1 MLAKT
6 GQIEQQERVL
16 VDFWTDGCVDV
27 DELRQ
32 WIKLTAIY
40 PVKGDDPAYFDV
52 LLNRDTITVGFGTG
66 QLPASEGWPDPDAE
80 PFTKFIEANDG
91 ISYEVKFT
99 PRPFK
104 HGPSIRVTYDIE
116 VNH

>member
-52 LLNRDTITVGFGTG
+52 L
-66 QLPASEGWPDPDAE
+66 
-80 PFTKFIEANDG
+80 
-91 ISYEVKFT
+91 
-99 PRPFK
+99 
-104 HGPSIRVTYDIE
+104 
-116 VNH
+116 